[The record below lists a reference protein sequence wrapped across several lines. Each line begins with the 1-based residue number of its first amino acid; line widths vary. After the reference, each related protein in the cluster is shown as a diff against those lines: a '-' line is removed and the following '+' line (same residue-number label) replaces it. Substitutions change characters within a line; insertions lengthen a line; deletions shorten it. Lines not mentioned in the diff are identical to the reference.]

1 MNIVKLI
8 IGKNIIVFRY
18 IFKIVKNII
27 KLNKGLIKKSG
38 KDL

>member
-1 MNIVKLI
+1 MNIAKLI
-8 IGKNIIVFRY
+8 IGKNIIAFRH

-27 KLNKGLIKKSG
+27 KLNKGSTKKSG